1 MSNNELI
8 VVEQLPIIKEQ
19 LKLAS
24 AEIDKKVA
32 EAMSVLCTEENVKV
46 VKEIRASLN
55 KEYKNFEEKR
65 KEVKTIVLKPYEE
78 FENVYEEHI
87 SNKFKKADLALKGQ
101 IEAIENE
108 LKEKKREE
116 VKKYFNEYQSKKNID
131 FVTFENANINVTL
144 TASMKS
150 LKEQAKSFLDK
161 IADDLALIET
171 QEHKTEILVEYK
183 QSLNVSNA
191 ITTVNNRIKAVEEE
205 KAKQERDKELQDYI
219 LEVARESDKHVPTIE
234 EVEQVT
240 FEPKTEFKV
249 VQTKKKVALI
259 LDVTD
264 EELVETLAYLD
275 TSKIKYE
282 LGGMLCTSIKQ

>member
-32 EAMSVLCTEENVKV
+32 EAMSVVCTEENVKV
-46 VKEIRASLN
+46 IKEIRASLN
-55 KEYKNFEEKR
+55 KEYKKFEEKR

-87 SNKFKKADLALKGQ
+87 SDKFKKADLALKGQ

-116 VKKYFNEYQSKKNID
+116 VKKYFNEYQSEKNID

-171 QEHKTEILVEYK
+171 QEHKAEIIVEYK
-183 QSLNVSNA
+183 QSLNVSKA
-191 ITTVNNRIKAVEEE
+191 ITNVNDRFKAIEEE
-205 KAKQERDKELQDYI
+205 QAKQEAKKQTE
-219 LEVARESDKHVPTIE
+219 HVPTIE
-234 EVEQVT
+234 EVEQIE
-240 FEPKTEFKV
+240 FEPKTEFEL
-249 VQTKKKVALI
+249 VQQKKKVALI
-259 LDVTD
+259 LNVTD
-264 EELVETLAYLD
+264 EELANVLKYLETA
-275 TSKIKYE
+275 KITHE

>member
-24 AEIDKKVA
+24 VEIDKKVA

-55 KEYKNFEEKR
+55 KEYKKFEEKR

-108 LKEKKREE
+108 LKEKRREE
-116 VKKYFNEYQSKKNID
+116 VKKYFNEYQSEKNID

-171 QEHKTEILVEYK
+171 QEHKAEIIVEYK
-183 QSLNVSNA
+183 QTLNVSKA
-191 ITTVNNRIKAVEEE
+191 ITNVNDRFKAIEEE
-205 KAKQERDKELQDYI
+205 KAKQEQ
-219 LEVARESDKHVPTIE
+219 HVPRIE
-234 EVEQVT
+234 EVEQIE
-240 FEPKTEFKV
+240 FEPKTEFELV
-249 VQTKKKVALI
+249 PQKKKVALI
-259 LDVTD
+259 LNVTD
-264 EELVETLAYLD
+264 EELANILKYLETA
-275 TSKIKYE
+275 KITHE